1 MSNHGEEE
9 MADEG
14 KPRLNLGNLAE
25 DVATAEQAAADLQ
38 PVHPDPTPP
47 DMIVSIDIESL
58 ALGPRPVITQIAML
72 GYDLQEDELLEN
84 RHVQYYPIEPQQ
96 QIIPAR
102 VISASTIAWWMSQP
116 DEAREKF
123 KYSTETEFEDLAA
136 RLRNLVT
143 VFNQLTDYGK
153 ANYEV
158 VAKGPQFD
166 IVAIETLLVEVGLA
180 VPWEYDRV
188 VDLRTMLK
196 RAGINAKNVAKPAG
210 CIPHVAFWDARWQI
224 SQYLAALRGNVNA
237 V

>member
-1 MSNHGEEE
+1 
-9 MADEG
+9 MAG
-14 KPRLNLGNLAE
+14 LNLPNLAE
-25 DVATAEQAAADLQ
+25 DVADREQVTQDSQ
-38 PVHPDPTPP
+38 TVFPDPTPP

-58 ALGPRPVITQIAML
+58 SLGPRPVITQIAML
-72 GYDLQEDELLEN
+72 GWDLQEDELMEH

-102 VISASTIAWWMSQP
+102 VISASTIAWWMDQP
-116 DEAREKF
+116 DEARALF
-123 KYSTETEFEDLAA
+123 RYSTETEFEDLAA
-136 RLRNLVT
+136 RLRNLIT

-153 ANYEV
+153 SNYEV

-166 IVAIETLLVEVGLA
+166 IVAIETLLVECGLT
-180 VPWEYDRV
+180 VPWAYDRI
-188 VDLRTMLK
+188 VDLRTML
-196 RAGINAKNVAKPAG
+196 RRSGINPRNVPKPAG

>member
-1 MSNHGEEE
+1 MAGLQLNTADTVAEREEV
-9 MADEG
+9 A
-14 KPRLNLGNLAE
+14 AE
-25 DVATAEQAAADLQ
+25 SAT
-38 PVHPDPTPP
+38 VHPDPTPP
-47 DMIVSIDIESL
+47 DLILSVDIESL

-72 GYDLQEDELLEN
+72 GYDLQEGELLEN

-96 QIIPAR
+96 QIIPPR
-102 VISASTIAWWMSQP
+102 RISADTIAWWMNQP

-123 KYSTETEFEDLAA
+123 KFSTEVEFEDLAS
-136 RLRNLVT
+136 RLRNLVA

-153 ANYEV
+153 ANYEL

-166 IVAIETLLVEVGLA
+166 VVAIETLLEECGLT
-180 VPWEYDRV
+180 VPWAYDRV

-224 SQYLAALRGNVNA
+224 NQYLAAVRGSADA